1 MASSEKTESVNAVYI
16 EHLTKSVENLSKA
29 VALSAKEFKIQLD
42 KVLTL
47 LDKYKDDTK
56 NRQAETDKI
65 ANEIRNEIIAL
76 TKSNED
82 TKQLCVKHE
91 ADIAENKA
99 SIAKL
104 ETKYVSRQYLH
115 KWVMVIG
122 AIVIASI
129 AWQDLQTQRYFNKLE
144 STIALTD
151 AQNKELE
158 HYRHLLKNDFL
169 EAYQHFQK
177 AKKGM

>member
-16 EHLTKSVENLSKA
+16 EHLTKSVDILSTK
-29 VALSAKEFKIQLD
+29 VDGLLSLFQQSKEETHTRQEKTDVLARKFTSELASLTATIDPIQTRGVKNEEKINQL
-42 KVLTL
+42 
-47 LDKYKDDTK
+47 
-56 NRQAETDKI
+56 E
-65 ANEIRNEIIAL
+65 
-76 TKSNED
+76 
-82 TKQLCVKHE
+82 KQ
-91 ADIAENKA
+91 
-99 SIAKL
+99 
-104 ETKYVSRQYLH
+104 YVSRQYLH
-115 KWVMVIG
+115 KWLLSIAAM
-122 AIVIASI
+122 VIASI

-158 HYRHLLKNDFL
+158 HYRHFLKNDFL